1 MITEIILASLA
12 SKLLTMMVGPSL
24 FISQA
29 EVVYGPQTSQME
41 ACRQAEERAK
51 VQIVEKAFGQLI
63 TADNDMVCRGTDDE
77 SDCSMRKFTWEH
89 TEGSI
94 KSIRDK
100 KIQATANS
108 CKVTVAAEVQK
119 EELFNDPNF
128 DVRVLTNRK
137 VYHRHDEVK
146 IHIEPNNNMY
156 VTVFHWKP
164 DGDKMNKVFPNRF
177 DTNNKFSSKFAIPT
191 NDNYQIRFKT
201 DKKVSDEY
209 LIVVATKDLTN
220 FLGSYTPS
228 EFSKTMRAIKE
239 KRVVKKPILIMK
251 GDIQ

>member
-1 MITEIILASLA
+1 
-12 SKLLTMMVGPSL
+12 
-24 FISQA
+24 
-29 EVVYGPQTSQME
+29 
-41 ACRQAEERAK
+41 
-51 VQIVEKAFGQLI
+51 
-63 TADNDMVCRGTDDE
+63 
-77 SDCSMRKFTWEH
+77 
-89 TEGSI
+89 
-94 KSIRDK
+94 
-100 KIQATANS
+100 
-108 CKVTVAAEVQK
+108 
-119 EELFNDPNF
+119 
-128 DVRVLTNRK
+128 
-137 VYHRHDEVK
+137 
-146 IHIEPNNNMY
+146 MY

>member
-1 MITEIILASLA
+1 MITESILASLG
-12 SKLLTMMVGPSL
+12 SKLMTMMLGPAL

-41 ACRQAEERAK
+41 ACRQAEQRAK
-51 VQIVEKAFGQLI
+51 VQIVERAFGQLI

-77 SDCSMRKFTWEH
+77 RDCSMRRFTWEH

-94 KSIRDK
+94 KSIHDK
-100 KIQATANS
+100 KIEATATS
-108 CKVTVAAEVQK
+108 CKVTVKAEVQK

-128 DVRVLTNRK
+128 DVRVSTNRK

-146 IHIEPNNNMY
+146 ITVEPNNQMY
-156 VTVFHWKP
+156 VTMFHWKP
-164 DGDKMNKVFPNRF
+164 DGEKLNKVFPNRF
-177 DTNNKFSSKFAIPT
+177 DTNNKFSSQFVIPT
-191 NDNYQIRFKT
+191 NDRYQIRFKT
-201 DKKVSDEY
+201 NNKVSDEY
-209 LIVVATKDLTN
+209 LVIVATKELTN